1 MSSALRAVDGADA
14 AQMRRQLAHLYGQAN
29 YAMPELK
36 FRSKPMEG
44 PQPLMLGLS
53 SRPRASDPR
62 RSKPAGAT
70 AALLSDSIREE
81 VMRPAVPAPVPA
93 IESERHIRSR
103 SAIEA
108 RAAAES
114 AGADLPQMP
123 IRRGRNTEAEKRK
136 LALLFALK
144 GGHALPEAGM
154 PESLAGEV
162 PLSLLTGRPRGGR
175 GASEAPRPAATSKLF
190 QELQRTYADLSRG
203 LVESRAYWDETA
215 RLSGGALGP
224 VQAREAAAEEGRRM
238 DELKALVAQMR
249 AEAGRAPAT

>member
-14 AQMRRQLAHLYGQAN
+14 AQMRRQLAQLYGQAN
-29 YAMPELK
+29 YTMPELK
-36 FRSKPMEG
+36 FKSKPMEG

-70 AALLSDSIREE
+70 AALLSDSIRED
-81 VMRPAVPAPVPA
+81 VMRPAAPVPVPA
-93 IESERHIRSR
+93 IESGRHIRSR

-114 AGADLPQMP
+114 VGADLPQMP

-136 LALLFALK
+136 LALLFTLK
-144 GGHALPEAGM
+144 GGLALPEAGM
-154 PESLAGEV
+154 PESLEGEV
-162 PLSLLTGRPRGGR
+162 PLSLLMGRAR
-175 GASEAPRPAATSKLF
+175 SQAPRPAATGTLF

-203 LVESRAYWDETA
+203 LEETREYWDETA
-215 RLSGGALGP
+215 RLSGGSLGP
-224 VQAREAAAEEGRRM
+224 VQAREAAEEEARRM

-249 AEAGRAPAT
+249 EAGR